1 MDSGSRVL
9 LGAGWVACVLAAAPE
24 VYVML
29 RDAGVV
35 APFGGLSDSQT
46 EAVYV
51 VGLALLLPLIL
62 WMTGRS

>member
-29 RDAGVV
+29 RDGGVL
-35 APFGGLSDSQT
+35 APFGGLTDSQT
-46 EAVYV
+46 EMVYV
-51 VGLALLLPLIL
+51 IGLALSLPLIL

>member
-24 VYVML
+24 LYVML
-29 RDAGVV
+29 RDAGMLTPY
-35 APFGGLSDSQT
+35 AGLSDGQT

-51 VGLALLLPLIL
+51 VGLALSLPLIL
-62 WMTGRS
+62 WFTGRS